1 MLMMSVKLSALVLF
15 KVNSLRKKVCDVT
28 ISLNDLTKK
37 ILSPHSKYIV
47 DVAMWPKFDKS
58 SVSMTEVIINSILWM
73 IWLEKPILL

>member
-1 MLMMSVKLSALVLF
+1 MTVMLMMSVKLSALGLF

-47 DVAMWPKFDKS
+47 DVAM
-58 SVSMTEVIINSILWM
+58 
-73 IWLEKPILL
+73 